1 MHNLTVSLT
10 NVSSLAD
17 LLLTQ
22 ETPFIAAGLIIP
34 FFVQV
39 GISWKVKNKGQTLF
53 TAYGGFPTGPKC
65 DVPRGTVNPLPDG
78 LFFNASE
85 PDPVMSA
92 LCHLLQDA
100 VFETV
105 IDHGCQVTSLLLAEV
120 LCSSPALVV
129 VAGTQ
134 VVAVAVVLFPTIFAG
149 ADALVFGAV

>member
-1 MHNLTVSLT
+1 MRGKIYFT
-10 NVSSLAD
+10 NC
-17 LLLTQ
+17 
-22 ETPFIAAGLIIP
+22 
-34 FFVQV
+34 
-39 GISWKVKNKGQTLF
+39 TLC
-53 TAYGGFPTGPKC
+53 TGPKC
-65 DVPRGTVNPLPDG
+65 DVPRGTVNPLPHR
-78 LFFNASE
+78 LFFNASQ

-120 LCSSPALVV
+120 LCSSPALVI
-129 VAGTQ
+129 